1 MALVVQ
7 KYGGTSVGSVER
19 IKAVAQRV
27 HKTVQQGNSV
37 VVVVSAMGKTT
48 DTLVKLAQEVSNNPC
63 RREMD
68 MLLSTGEQVSIALLS
83 MALKEMKQPAIS
95 LTGAQV
101 GIVTEAE
108 HSRARILQIKT
119 NRLEKHLNLG
129 EVVVVA
135 GFQGISSSE
144 DLEITTLGRGGS
156 DTSAVALA
164 VSLKADRCEIYTD
177 VPGIL
182 TTDPRI
188 VPQAQLMAEITAD
201 EMLELASLGAKVL
214 HPRAVEIARNYG
226 MPLVV
231 LSSWSDAPGTKVVSP
246 LPLPR
251 PLIGLEITKAVDG
264 VQLDSD
270 QAKVALLRVPDRPG
284 IAAGLFG
291 EIARQNVDVDLI
303 IQSVHEGN
311 INDIAFTVVKKVI
324 KQAEAVAEAIAPS
337 LRNHPNHPDEAEV
350 MVDKRIAKVAISG
363 AGMIGRPGIAAKMFK
378 ALAEAGINIEM
389 ISTSEVKVSC
399 VIDEEDCDRALS
411 SLCQAFEVDS
421 STLPSQADNNSRT
434 LDMPPVRG
442 VALDN
447 DQARLALRHIPD
459 RPGMAAK
466 IFGLLANKNISVDM
480 IIQSQRCHVVNDT
493 PTRDIAFTVAQAD
506 GEIAKTALDELAKE
520 LGFGEVS
527 VDSAIA
533 KVSIVGAGMVG
544 QPGVAAKFFTAL
556 AQEKINIQMIATSE
570 IKISCVVAE
579 DEGVK
584 ALKAVHD
591 AFNLAG
597 QSQIEVPV

>member
-7 KYGGTSVGSVER
+7 KYGGTSVGSTER
-19 IKAVAQRV
+19 IKAVAHRV
-27 HKTVQQGNSV
+27 VKTVQQGNSL

-48 DTLVKLAQEVSNNPC
+48 DTLVNLAKEVSTSPC

-83 MALKEMKQPAIS
+83 MALKEMGQSAIS

-119 NRLEKHLNLG
+119 DRLEKHLNQG

-135 GFQGISSSE
+135 GFQGISTSE

-188 VPQAQLMAEITAD
+188 VPEAQLMEEITAD

-231 LSSWSDAPGTKVVSP
+231 LSSWSDNPGTKVVSP
-246 LPLPR
+246 LPKPR
-251 PLIGLEITKAVDG
+251 SLTGLEITKAVDG
-264 VQLDSD
+264 VELDND
-270 QAKVALLRVPDRPG
+270 QAKVALLRIPDSPG
-284 IAAGLFG
+284 IAARLFS
-291 EIARQNVDVDLI
+291 EIAQQNLDVDLI
-303 IQSVHEGN
+303 IQSIHEGN
-311 INDIAFTVVKKVI
+311 LNDIAFTVVKKVI

-337 LRNHPNHPDEAEV
+337 LRSDPTQLDEAEV
-350 MVDKRIAKVAISG
+350 MVDKGVAKVAISG

-378 ALAEAGINIEM
+378 TLATAGINIEM

-399 VIDEEDCDRALS
+399 VIDEADCDRALS

-421 STLPSQADNNSRT
+421 SSLASFAESNVVNPNIPA
-434 LDMPPVRG
+434 VRG
-442 VALDN
+442 VALDHN
-447 DQARLALRHIPD
+447 QARLALRHVPD

-466 IFGLLANKNISVDM
+466 IFGLLAQKNISVDM
-480 IIQSQRCHVVNDT
+480 IIQSERCHIINDI
-493 PTRDIAFTVAQAD
+493 PTRDVAFTVAQAD
-506 GEIAKTALDELAKE
+506 GETAKQALEELVKDIDC
-520 LGFGEVS
+520 GEVS

-533 KVSIVGAGMVG
+533 KVSIVGTGMIG
-544 QPGVAAKFFTAL
+544 KPGVAAKFFTAL
-556 AQEKINIQMIATSE
+556 AQEQINIQMIATSE

-597 QSQIEVPV
+597 ELEVEVSA